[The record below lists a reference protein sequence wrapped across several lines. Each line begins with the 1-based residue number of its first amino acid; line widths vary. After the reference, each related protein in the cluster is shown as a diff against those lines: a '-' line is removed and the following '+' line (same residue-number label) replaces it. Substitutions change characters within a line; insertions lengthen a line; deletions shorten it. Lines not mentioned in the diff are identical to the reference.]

1 MRSLR
6 GRTPLLWVTWL
17 GLLAGLTVAFVAV
30 RGQID
35 RVHVALAFLVIVLG
49 GSATG
54 GRRLGRTLALLA
66 YLDFHFFFIEHFN
79 SLQMAKP
86 VDALVLI
93 AFLIT
98 ALIAER
104 LVTEAQS
111 QAEAA
116 RRRTEEVE
124 RLASLGAETLSAG
137 RAEDA
142 VRTITEVIR
151 ASLGVER
158 CTVRPVDDAPESG
171 PGPAD
176 DPRVLQLPLD
186 AHGHRVGVLRLT
198 HHAPIALSSEKR
210 RFLDVL
216 SYYAALAVERVRLVA
231 EVERSEALQKA
242 EALRESLVAG
252 LSHDLRTP
260 LTAIKAMANRLDPRY
275 APEAA
280 AIEREADRLDRLAG
294 DLVDLS
300 RLNAGALPVRVEL
313 NTAADL
319 VGAALQRR
327 QPEHRTGRVRVLPFD
342 EGREGREGPLA
353 GEFDFVQS
361 LRILENLLE
370 NALKYA
376 PAHTAVELR
385 VMREGE
391 QLLFRV
397 ADRGP
402 GIAPAERE
410 RVFEPFYR
418 VPGVPA
424 DTGGTG
430 LGLAIA
436 RRLAREQRGD
446 VRYMPR
452 EGGGSEF
459 ILSLPG
465 ALGAEA
471 LTPT

>member
-17 GLLAGLTVAFVAV
+17 GLLAGLTIAFVAV

-151 ASLGVER
+151 ASLGVDR
-158 CTVRPVDDAPESG
+158 CAVGPVDGERGSAA
-171 PGPAD
+171 GPAD
-176 DPRVLQLPLD
+176 DRRVLQLPLD
-186 AHGHRVGVLRLT
+186 VHGHRVGVLRLT
-198 HHAPIALSSEKR
+198 HHAPIALSPEQR

-231 EVERSEALQKA
+231 EAERSEALQKA

-294 DLVDLS
+294 DLLDLS
-300 RLNAGALPVRVEL
+300 RLNAGALPLRAEL

-327 QPEHRTGRVRVLPFD
+327 QPEHRAGRVRVIPFD
-342 EGREGREGPLA
+342 EGRDEPLA

-361 LRILENLLE
+361 LRILENLIE

-376 PAHTAVELR
+376 PAQTAVELS

-402 GIAPAERE
+402 GIAAAERE

-418 VPGVPA
+418 VPDVPA
-424 DTGGTG
+424 DAGGTG

-446 VRYMPR
+446 VRHRPR

-465 ALGAEA
+465 AIASEA
-471 LTPT
+471 LKPS